1 MNEMGEWFK
10 GLPTW
15 GKVGVV
21 AGAGGLILYIW
32 RPWAQSAT
40 APTTVMSVLPNVA
53 GGSPS
58 GTNSSV
64 SSDISSMLASSQ
76 DATAKMLSA
85 QQSQVNDMMT
95 AQAKSNTDMLNSFKN
110 AQTAQDTANASML
123 NTLTTAQTA
132 QAKANAGMVNTLNS
146 AETAQANAVHQELT
160 AQAKAV
166 QQQMTAQNSTFN
178 ALIASLNHP
187 GNPSSTPAPVP
198 HYVAPVP
205 HYVAPGAS
213 STMQNWSQY
222 ETADRNKYNLIGGG
236 ATSIKPQDTMIANG
250 NVIKYDNGPHGWTEY
265 DTSGKGIRWGTAS
278 PY

>member
-1 MNEMGEWFK
+1 MNELSEWFK

-32 RPWAQSAT
+32 HPWGQSAT
-40 APTTVMSVLPNVA
+40 APTTVTSELPSVA

-76 DATAKMLSA
+76 DATAKMLGV
-85 QQSQVNDMMT
+85 QQTQVADMMT
-95 AQAKSNTDMLNSFKN
+95 AQAKTNADMLNTVKD
-110 AQTAQDTANASML
+110 AQ
-123 NTLTTAQTA
+123 
-132 QAKANAGMVNTLNS
+132 
-146 AETAQANAVHQELT
+146 TAQANAVHQELT
-160 AQAKAV
+160 DQKSA
-166 QQQMTAQNSTFN
+166 FN
-178 ALIASLNHP
+178 LIVASLDHP
-187 GNPSSTPAPVP
+187 GN
-198 HYVAPVP
+198 HYTDPAPVP
-205 HYVAPGAS
+205 HYVAPGAPPS
-213 STMQNWSQY
+213 MQNWSQY

-236 ATSIKPQDTMIANG
+236 ATSIKPPDTMIANG

-265 DTSGKGIRWGTAS
+265 DTTGKGIRWGTAS